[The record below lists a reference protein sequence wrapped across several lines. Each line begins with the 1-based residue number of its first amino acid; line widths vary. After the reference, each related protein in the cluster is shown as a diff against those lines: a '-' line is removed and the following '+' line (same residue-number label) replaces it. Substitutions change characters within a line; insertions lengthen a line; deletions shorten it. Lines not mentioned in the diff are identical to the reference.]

1 MDRFAYLI
9 IGGGLAGGSAA
20 EAIRQFDST
29 GRLAL
34 VSAEP
39 HLPYDRVPLSKTYLM
54 GRMKRERLFLK
65 KPEFYEEQRIE
76 MIRERRV
83 EALDVNSRTVRLD
96 DGREFAFERLL
107 LATGGRPRRLSTL
120 PGSELGG
127 IYHLRTIE
135 DCEAIREAMASS
147 RRALVIGGGF
157 IGCEVAAAFAAQGL
171 ETTLLELGPY
181 LLNMA
186 LDEETGRWIGDY
198 FTQQGVRVM
207 LDAAAARFLG
217 EAGQVRMVETRD
229 GQRIECDF
237 VAVGVGIALNTEL
250 AQRAGLKIDNGVIVD
265 EHLETEI
272 PGLYAAGDIARFYSP
287 VFGRHLRVEHYD
299 VAVKHGERAG
309 ANMAGEPKAF
319 DELPYFF
326 SYQFKLNI
334 NVLGDMSRWDRVV
347 RRGPLSLDPG
357 FLQFY
362 LERNRLNA
370 VLSVNRKPAE
380 LQAAQKLITAQGS
393 WEHPSL
399 LADESIDLEHIAL
412 GLSEQGRTR
421 G

>member
-20 EAIRQFDST
+20 ESIRQRDAT

-65 KPEFYEEQRIE
+65 KPEFYEEQKVE
-76 MIRERRV
+76 LMTERRV
-83 EALDVNSRTVRLD
+83 DAIDIHSRTVRLD
-96 DGREFAFERLL
+96 DGRELGFEKLL
-107 LATGGRPRRLSTL
+107 LATGGRPRRLSL
-120 PGSELGG
+120 PGSELAG
-127 IYHLRTIE
+127 IYYLRTIE
-135 DCEAIREAMASS
+135 DCEAIREAMGRSG
-147 RRALVIGGGF
+147 RAVVIGGGF

-217 EAGQVRMVETRD
+217 EAGQVRAVETRD

-237 VAVGVGIALNTEL
+237 VAVGIGIALNTEL
-250 AQRAGLKIDNGVIVD
+250 AQRSGLKIDNGVIVD
-265 EHLETEI
+265 KHLETEI

-287 VFGRHLRVEHYD
+287 PFGRHLRVEHYD
-299 VAVKHGERAG
+299 VAVKHGQVAG
-309 ANMAGEPKAF
+309 ANMAEERLAF
-319 DELPYFF
+319 EELPYFF

-334 NVLGDMSRWDRVV
+334 NVFGDMSHWDQMV
-347 RRGPLSLDPG
+347 RRGRLSVDPG

-362 LERNRLNA
+362 FEGHRLNA
-370 VLSVNRKPAE
+370 VLSVNRKAAE
-380 LQAAQKLITAQGS
+380 LQAAQRLIAARRPGEQ
-393 WEHPSL
+393 PAL